1 MDVKTTFKRYE
12 YKYLLNANQFE
23 KVFAELNKHML
34 LDDYGEMTI
43 RNTFS
48 QNLTIKKTKAWSR

>member
-23 KVFAELNKHML
+23 KVFAELNKHMS
-34 LDDYGEMTI
+34 LDDYGEMPI

-48 QNLTIKKTKAWSR
+48 QNLNIKKTKAWSR

>member
-1 MDVKTTFKRYE
+1 MDVKTTLKRYE

-23 KVFAELNKHML
+23 KVFSELNKHML
-34 LDDYGEMTI
+34 LDDYGERPI

-48 QNLTIKKTKAWSR
+48 QNLNIKKTKAWSR

>member
-1 MDVKTTFKRYE
+1 MYVKTTLKRYE
-12 YKYLLNANQFE
+12 YKYLLNANQFV
-23 KVFAELNKHML
+23 KVFSELNKHML

-48 QNLTIKKTKAWSR
+48 QNLNIKKTKAWSR

>member
-1 MDVKTTFKRYE
+1 MYVKPTFKRYE

-43 RNTFS
+43 RNTIS
-48 QNLTIKKTKAWSR
+48 QNLNIKKTKAWSR

>member
-1 MDVKTTFKRYE
+1 MYVKTTFKKYE

-48 QNLTIKKTKAWSR
+48 QNLNIKKTKAWSR

>member
-1 MDVKTTFKRYE
+1 MYVKTTFKRYE
-12 YKYLLNANQFE
+12 YKYLLNVNQFE

-34 LDDYGEMTI
+34 PDDYGEMTI

-48 QNLTIKKTKAWSR
+48 QNLNIKKKKAWSR

>member
-12 YKYLLNANQFE
+12 YKYLLNANQLE

-48 QNLTIKKTKAWSR
+48 QNLNIKKTKAWSR

>member
-23 KVFAELNKHML
+23 KVFAGLNKHMS

-48 QNLTIKKTKAWSR
+48 QNLNIKKTKAWSR

>member
-1 MDVKTTFKRYE
+1 MDVKTTFKRYG

-34 LDDYGEMTI
+34 LDDYG
-43 RNTFS
+43 
-48 QNLTIKKTKAWSR
+48 

>member
-23 KVFAELNKHML
+23 KVFAELNKYML

-48 QNLTIKKTKAWSR
+48 QNLNIKKTKAWSR

>member
-1 MDVKTTFKRYE
+1 MDEKTTFKRYE

-23 KVFAELNKHML
+23 KIFAELNKHML

-48 QNLTIKKTKAWSR
+48 QNLNIKKTKAWSR

>member
-1 MDVKTTFKRYE
+1 MDVKTTFRRYE

-43 RNTFS
+43 RNTLT
-48 QNLTIKKTKAWSR
+48 QNLNIKKTKAWSR

>member
-23 KVFAELNKHML
+23 KVFAELNKHMS
-34 LDDYGEMTI
+34 LDDYGERPI

-48 QNLTIKKTKAWSR
+48 QNLNIKKTKAWSR

>member
-23 KVFAELNKHML
+23 KVFAELNKHMS
-34 LDDYGEMTI
+34 LDDYGEAY
-43 RNTFS
+43 
-48 QNLTIKKTKAWSR
+48 KKYIFPKLKYKENESME

>member
-23 KVFAELNKHML
+23 KIFAELNKHML

-48 QNLTIKKTKAWSR
+48 QNLNIKKTKAWSR

>member
-1 MDVKTTFKRYE
+1 MDVKTTLKRYE

-23 KVFAELNKHML
+23 KVFSELNKYML

-48 QNLTIKKTKAWSR
+48 QNLNIKKTKAWSR

>member
-23 KVFAELNKHML
+23 KVSAELNKHML
-34 LDDYGEMTI
+34 LDDYGEMII

-48 QNLTIKKTKAWSR
+48 QNLNIKKTKAWSR

>member
-1 MDVKTTFKRYE
+1 MDVKITFKRYE

-23 KVFAELNKHML
+23 KVFAELNKHMS

-48 QNLTIKKTKAWSR
+48 QNLNIKKTKAWSR

>member
-23 KVFAELNKHML
+23 MVFAELNKHML
-34 LDDYGEMTI
+34 RDDYGERPI

-48 QNLTIKKTKAWSR
+48 QNLNIKKTKAWSR

>member
-1 MDVKTTFKRYE
+1 MDVKTTFKMYE
-12 YKYLLNANQFE
+12 YKYLLNVNQFE
-23 KVFAELNKHML
+23 NVFSELNKHMS

-48 QNLTIKKTKAWSR
+48 RNLNIKKTKAWSR

>member
-23 KVFAELNKHML
+23 KVFAELNKHMS
-34 LDDYGEMTI
+34 LDDYGEMII

-48 QNLTIKKTKAWSR
+48 QNLNIKKTKAWSR

>member
-1 MDVKTTFKRYE
+1 MGVKTTFKRYE

-23 KVFAELNKHML
+23 KVFAELNNHMS

-48 QNLTIKKTKAWSR
+48 QNLNIKKTKAWSR

>member
-23 KVFAELNKHML
+23 KVFAELNKHMS
-34 LDDYGEMTI
+34 LDDYVEMTI

-48 QNLTIKKTKAWSR
+48 QNLNIKKTKAWSR